1 MSLNRRNFLA
11 KSAIAA
17 GTGAGLI
24 LGAPAVVRAD
34 SNRTFNW
41 KMTNAY
47 APGSPF
53 YVQGPGS
60 PTDFCQR
67 VASMSGG
74 RMRIQHFAA
83 GELIP
88 ALEGFDAVS
97 SGLVEMNA
105 ANAFFW
111 SGRVP
116 AAQYFT
122 AVPFGM
128 NTQGMNA
135 WIYNGGG
142 LALWEELYEPF
153 GLVPMPIGNTG
164 TQMTGWFRQPLE
176 SVDDLNGL
184 QMRIP
189 GLAGRVYS
197 ELGVSVRL
205 LPGGEIFPALERG
218 VIDAAEF
225 VGPYQDRRMGLHNAA
240 KNYYTTGWH
249 EPTNVT
255 ELIIN
260 KGAWDSLPEDLQ
272 AIVRNAAQACN
283 NESLAWSDAVNADA
297 LEDLVTNEGVIAR
310 PLPPEIIARL
320 YEVTNDTLASMAAA
334 DPATQRIHE
343 HFMAF
348 RAKYA
353 SWAAVGERGFMNL
366 GDGRA

>member
-1 MSLNRRNFLA
+1 MSLNRRKFLGA
-11 KSAIAA
+11 GAVAA
-17 GTGAGLI
+17 GAGLT
-24 LGAPAVVRAD
+24 LGASGIAAA
-34 SNRTFNW
+34 SEKTFNW

-60 PTDFCQR
+60 PTDFCKR
-67 VASMSGG
+67 VEAMSSG
-74 RMRIQHFAA
+74 RLKIQHFAA

-97 SGLVEMNA
+97 SGMVEMNA

-111 SGRVP
+111 AGKIP
-116 AAQYFT
+116 AAQFFT

-135 WIYNGGG
+135 WLYNGGA
-142 LALWEELYEPF
+142 LQLWEELYEPH
-153 GLVPMPIGNTG
+153 GLVPMPMGNTG

-176 SVDDLNGL
+176 NVDSLKGL
-184 QMRIP
+184 KMRVP
-189 GLAGRVYS
+189 GLAGKVYS
-197 ELGVSVRL
+197 ELGVAVRL

-225 VGPYQDRRMGLHNAA
+225 VGPYQDRRMGLHKAA

-260 KGAWDSLPEDLQ
+260 KKAWDSLPADLQ
-272 AIVRNAAQACN
+272 AIVRVCAQACN
-283 NESLAWSDAVNADA
+283 AESLAWSDAVNADA
-297 LEDLVTNEGVIAR
+297 LEDLVTNEGVIAK
-310 PLPPEIIARL
+310 PLPSDIITRL
-320 YEVTNDTLASMAAA
+320 REVTHDTLASMAAA
-334 DPATQRIHE
+334 DPATRKVHD

-348 RAKYA
+348 RKKYSTWSA
-353 SWAAVGERGFMNL
+353 TGEKGFMDL
-366 GDGRA
+366 GV